1 MWHANGTTGSS
12 AGNGDGR
19 YWVARALRET
29 RPRPVGLSA
38 GGRPGRPPQAIC
50 LRPGHRTGTADHSA
64 DRNDRGQGPPPTP
77 RNSRPRQTLR
87 VLAAERFPL
96 RHPPVDH
103 RQVLWGSA
111 AWAQPSGQTGGL
123 GLRGWTAEPPGQR
136 RHGGSLT
143 RPPETGGVGFEP
155 SVGCFV
161 VGGRDGERPLTC
173 DADFADVDRS

>member
-1 MWHANGTTGSS
+1 MTLGCGTRM
-12 AGNGDGR
+12 A
-19 YWVARALRET
+19 
-29 RPRPVGLSA
+29 
-38 GGRPGRPPQAIC
+38 
-50 LRPGHRTGTADHSA
+50 RPGHRQATAMDGTGWPEPCVKLDPGLWDSAPAAAPDDRPKPDVCGRATGPEPPTTAPTGTIGARVLHGLHETAARDK
-64 DRNDRGQGPPPTP
+64 P
-77 RNSRPRQTLR
+77 LR
-87 VLAAERFPL
+87 VLAAERFLL

-155 SVGCFV
+155 SVAASSSEVETVNG
-161 VGGRDGERPLTC
+161 L
-173 DADFADVDRS
+173 